1 MAKEIKPYKDSEID
15 KKKQVEQMFDNIS
28 SGYDNL
34 NRVISFGTD
43 LSWRKK
49 SFRLSKTLNLIV
61 FWISRLAL
69 AI

>member
-28 SGYDNL
+28 GGYDNL

-49 SFRLSKTLNLIV
+49 
-61 FWISRLAL
+61 
-69 AI
+69 